1 MYIVLLI
8 GLIFIICSMPL
19 LKHDMSVIEKYSI
32 DIENSKRELAEL
44 KELKYNILAELE
56 DMLAEN
62 DVNNLSSDI
71 VRLAESGYSVDD
83 IARQL
88 GRGIG
93 EVQIMLRVGQMRHQK
108 RDDALP

>member
-8 GLIFIICSMPL
+8 GLIFIICSIPL
-19 LKHDMSVIEKYSI
+19 LKRDISVIEKYSI

-62 DVNNLSSDI
+62 DIDNLSSDI
-71 VRLAESGYSVDD
+71 VRLADSGYTVSD

-93 EVQIMLRVGQMRHQK
+93 EVQIMLRVGQMRRQK
-108 RDDALP
+108 RDDTSS